1 MNKLNFRDGCSR
13 LNRTCTACNF
23 TGIES
28 RWARGGWR
36 ERTCH
41 PPTPDIIIIIILN
54 IFRLWEENLHKL
66 IRRREEKMRI
76 GGKTLEK
83 RTTNGLRKRTHELLF
98 IGWLIVCEHLNCWNQ
113 KELDVVI
120 STSQQHFP
128 HWFVEQDQLRI
139 VDNVS
144 ERCWR
149 NFRLFNIFCSDRT
162 YSLGQICTWL
172 YVK

>member
-1 MNKLNFRDGCSR
+1 
-13 LNRTCTACNF
+13 
-23 TGIES
+23 
-28 RWARGGWR
+28 
-36 ERTCH
+36 
-41 PPTPDIIIIIILN
+41 
-54 IFRLWEENLHKL
+54 
-66 IRRREEKMRI
+66 MRI

-144 ERCWR
+144 ERGVGEISGCLT
-149 NFRLFNIFCSDRT
+149 FFVQTGPIH
-162 YSLGQICTWL
+162 
-172 YVK
+172 